1 MNKKTSSTEVQGKK
15 KLFTVFGAC
24 SVLAL
29 VLCLATLVI
38 TVKNVE
44 KETSSQ
50 TIVQEKESKTNL
62 DGEKSELSRYIKELT
77 ECTQNNKFVKV
88 NTYTDIR
95 IDDSKIFVNGNN
107 DSNDAKL
114 FAFLKNQF
122 VSNIDSLY
130 KDDFNGEFGTAY
142 GGMPI
147 VDLTLSEKGEYTF
160 YRGLTDENGNPSFDD
175 EGNLI
180 DEGFYFITYT
190 VNGNDIVKVEE
201 KKAFAIDAL
210 PDVEGKIREKL
221 SSICKI
227 NSLKY
232 DAVNFTLKFKI
243 NRLTDE
249 ISDLE
254 IKRLYNVTMDV
265 DFINELKAFGSK
277 TIDFEYEVNE
287 NYEYFYAG
295 VALSQDELYIEK
307 GEEVVLNVNAVI
319 EDDSEYEVK
328 FSSSDESVATVDE
341 MGYVKAVSESKE
353 PVIITVELKYLDEI
367 FTDEC
372 AVYVGSEEN
381 DQEVP
386 YGE

>member
-15 KLFTVFGAC
+15 KQFTVFGAC

-77 ECTQNNKFVKV
+77 EYTQNNKFVKV

-147 VDLTLSEKGEYTF
+147 VDLTLSEKGAYTF

-180 DEGFYFITYT
+180 DEDFYFITYT

-249 ISDLE
+249 ISALE

-307 GEEVVLNVNAVI
+307 GEEAVLNVNAVI